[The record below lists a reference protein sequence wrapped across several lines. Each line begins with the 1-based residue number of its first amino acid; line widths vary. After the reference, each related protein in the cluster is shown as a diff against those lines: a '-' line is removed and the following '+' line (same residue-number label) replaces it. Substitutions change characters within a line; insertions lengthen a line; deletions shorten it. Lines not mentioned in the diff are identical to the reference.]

1 MQAELRRFLFFSNKN
16 KKLKK
21 RLDESKFLWYS
32 LRAFERCA
40 GVAQLVEQLI
50 CNQQV
55 GGSSPSTSSTQINM
69 GRFPS
74 GQREQTVN
82 LPSTTS
88 MVRIHPCPPKKRLLS
103 TRAKGV
109 FLRLKIPTKKAPFQK
124 VLFHFGASIS
134 LLSAAHRR
142 ICFSGSLFS
151 ADAPFFGRKVESRKK
166 LCYNTSIYTL
176 KRSGE

>member
-103 TRAKGV
+103 TKAKGV
-109 FLRLKIPTKKAPFQK
+109 FPRLKTPTKKAPFQK
-124 VLFHFGASIS
+124 VLFRFGASIS

-142 ICFSGSLFS
+142 ICFSGPFFRQSPLFS
-151 ADAPFFGRKVESRKK
+151 AERLNQGKNCVIIH
-166 LCYNTSIYTL
+166 LSIH
-176 KRSGE
+176 